1 MPGALGYTVW
11 LVQPDGTLGAR
22 LFGRECW
29 GPVVAAA
36 IGLHKDGLE
45 PKGERGRFGF
55 PTPRTP
61 PMSTQEREK
70 QVRVQRSALEAA
82 GATLAQAT
90 ARARIRPG
98 RSDGGGGGRGAVR
111 RSPHDARGRV
121 RAVDCDGP
129 CGRDRRCQPRAQAGA
144 RRLRAGARGRHD
156 ARGTASGGR
165 RQGRSRSGC
174 SGLPRRQG
182 QDILYSATE

>member
-61 PMSTQEREK
+61 PPNS
-70 QVRVQRSALEAA
+70 
-82 GATLAQAT
+82 
-90 ARARIRPG
+90 
-98 RSDGGGGGRGAVR
+98 
-111 RSPHDARGRV
+111 
-121 RAVDCDGP
+121 
-129 CGRDRRCQPRAQAGA
+129 
-144 RRLRAGARGRHD
+144 
-156 ARGTASGGR
+156 
-165 RQGRSRSGC
+165 SRSVSKPTTSC
-174 SGLPRRQG
+174 CPCWFTTSR
-182 QDILYSATE
+182 SK